1 MTEQQPEGQWRDE
14 PAEGGEATPS
24 APGADGTQPAALE
37 PYAGQPPAVQPPP
50 GAVQPHPGQQPHPTE
65 SYPTQAYPSQPY
77 PTQAYPSQPSPGQPY
92 PGQPYEGQA
101 PRPGQAQN
109 PGQQPYG
116 QPGYGYPAGQ
126 PPYGSSPYA
135 AVPPSGYG
143 TDPVTGLPW
152 SDKTRTTA
160 GLLQLLLPF
169 AGICGVGRLYA
180 GQIGIGL
187 VQLIGFLVGA
197 FLVIV
202 LVGLVIAPAIWL
214 WSVVDGIVLLASG
227 GRDGYGRPL
236 R

>member
-1 MTEQQPEGQWRDE
+1 MTEEQPEGQWGE
-14 PAEGGEATPS
+14 QPAAEGGGT
-24 APGADGTQPAALE
+24 APGVDGEQPAALE
-37 PYAGQPPAVQPPP
+37 PYAGQPPAVQPPEP
-50 GAVQPHPGQQPHPTE
+50 GADYPAYPAREPYPGQQAQPT
-65 SYPTQAYPSQPY
+65 QPY
-77 PTQAYPSQPSPGQPY
+77 PTTPY
-92 PGQPYEGQA
+92 
-101 PRPGQAQN
+101 

-116 QPGYGYPAGQ
+116 QPGYAYPGTAGQ
-126 PPYGSSPYA
+126 PYGSSPYA
-135 AVPPSGYG
+135 AAPPAGYG
-143 TDPVTGLPW
+143 YDPVTGLPW

-187 VQLIGFLVGA
+187 VQLIGFVVGV